1 MEPNIRLAG
10 TSGLPVAAAIAAFV
24 FMLLGSSGAF
34 AQPAAD
40 STLTP
45 GTTPA
50 DPAPAAPRG
59 VDPAQFPSGAPPA
72 GSSIT
77 NPAISVIGW
86 FQAAAGNDPAAAEHA
101 FELHEA
107 ELAFQAAVD
116 PFTRADFFMSASP
129 AGFEL
134 EEGYITWL
142 ALPLNAQAK
151 VGKFRADL
159 GKFNRTHPP
168 ETPFADRPLSTEA
181 FLGEEGLVTTG
192 ASLSTLISNPFGLYW
207 DATANVGNL
216 PDADEQPTFQA
227 VTRSD
232 LLALGRTSVFVP
244 AGTATDLNLGLSYAN
259 GLAREDARETEGN
272 RAQLGT
278 ADVTLRW
285 KNPRRSI
292 YRSLVAQTEFTALQ
306 GSDTDAER
314 YMGWFGYAL
323 YQFARQWKLGGR
335 YDWTESPGDHANS
348 TGALA
353 LLQYQPSEFSTMSV
367 QLRRIWEPG
376 DQSRDAAFFKW
387 TFNIGPHGAHPY

>member
-1 MEPNIRLAG
+1 MYFYIQRRGVWRALA
-10 TSGLPVAAAIAAFV
+10 LAAAFAIS
-24 FMLLGSSGAF
+24 LILSGVAGAG
-34 AQPAAD
+34 AQPAPD
-40 STLTP
+40 STLTSAAQAA
-45 GTTPA
+45 TL
-50 DPAPAAPRG
+50 APAAPRG
-59 VDPAQFPSGAPPA
+59 ANPGQFPSGAPPS

-86 FQAAAGNDPAAAEHA
+86 FQAAAGNDPTAAEHA
-101 FELHEA
+101 FELREA

-116 PFTRADFFMSASP
+116 PFTRADFFMSASS

-142 ALPLNAQAK
+142 ALPFNAQAK

-168 ETPFADRPLSTEA
+168 ETPFADRPLSTLA

-207 DATANVGNL
+207 DATANLGNL
-216 PDADEQPTFQA
+216 PDVVEQPVFEA
-227 VTRSD
+227 GSRSD

-244 AGTATDLNLGLSYAN
+244 AGAAADFNFAVSYAN
-259 GLAREDARETEGN
+259 GLNREPARETEGN
-272 RAQLGT
+272 RSQLGV
-278 ADVTLRW
+278 ADVTFRW

-292 YRSLVAQTEFTALQ
+292 YRSLMAQGELTALE
-306 GSDTDAER
+306 GSRTGAER
-314 YMGWFGYAL
+314 YTGGFGYAL

-335 YDWTESPGDHANS
+335 YDWTETPGVHENS

-367 QLRRIWEPG
+367 QFRRVWEPG
-376 DQSRDAAFFKW
+376 DRSRDAAFFKW